1 VRYRTVN
8 TVFTFSEEGVASNRH
23 FPLLYVSARRG
34 KQPALGSLGLI
45 LSHTIVIVDD
55 SAAIRRLLRATIE
68 QNGDWEVCGEADN
81 GAAAIEKVKET
92 HPDVV
97 LLDFQMPVMSGLE
110 AAREIAEVAPQTEM
124 LMFTIHTCDQLVED
138 AHAAGITDVI
148 SKSDAPAANLLASLK
163 TIRK

>member
-68 QNGDWEVCGEADN
+68 QNSDWEVC
-81 GAAAIEKVKET
+81 
-92 HPDVV
+92 PDFEQPTS
-97 LLDFQMPVMSGLE
+97 DE
-110 AAREIAEVAPQTEM
+110 AREYSEP
-124 LMFTIHTCDQLVED
+124 
-138 AHAAGITDVI
+138 
-148 SKSDAPAANLLASLK
+148 
-163 TIRK
+163 